1 MSGSQYRRG
10 KLFVRTNK
18 APRFTDTGDPDAF
31 LSALQIVLLQ
41 YQSYSQSILNCCS
54 ILKKSLQIP
63 LTLGH
68 ELQFEVLLLPLP
80 TCKCCTGPSSEK
92 VHNFLTFGA
101 CDDFFGLLKEK
112 KKMHVRLN
120 NHLEWNTFAFKG
132 KENINAMSS
141 VIPKAG
147 KLVIDNCS
155 SGDHMNS
162 SASSERAMT
171 AIFFGSES
179 VNHKQLFTS
188 PILFLH
194 DKLLMLRLMPPSE
207 HSMALPPPIKM
218 AGRGR
223 VPRQAF
229 EDVRRGY
236 PVPPEGPFFGGPVPR
251 PPHPAAL
258 EEELELQMM
267 DIRRLLADNRGLAD
281 DRAAF
286 HRELIAAKEELHRM
300 NLVIADIR
308 AEKEAH
314 ARELIEKGLKLEAD
328 LRATEPLR
336 DEVVQLR
343 AEIKRLTA
351 MRQELTE
358 QVRSLTQDLTR
369 ARADNKQIPAMKAE
383 IDELRQELIH
393 LRMSIEYEK
402 KGNFE
407 LMEQRQSMEKNLVS
421 MAREIEKLR
430 ADLANADGRPRGV
443 GGGYP
448 SSYGSPEGLFPSSY
462 GYEYGFQ
469 PPVADKAPLYG
480 AGSGSW
486 GAVDKARAPRRCYT
500 LMLATPQEC
509 SRFLKVTTFI
519 SVFIKLVKLLG
530 LIVTLYHGDVRESI
544 AFSDEKTLAASL
556 GPF

>member
-509 SRFLKVTTFI
+509 SRPGNKKTAE
-519 SVFIKLVKLLG
+519 G
-530 LIVTLYHGDVRESI
+530 LETHDNGRDWNGTYAQV
-544 AFSDEKTLAASL
+544 
-556 GPF
+556 

>member
-1 MSGSQYRRG
+1 
-10 KLFVRTNK
+10 
-18 APRFTDTGDPDAF
+18 
-31 LSALQIVLLQ
+31 
-41 YQSYSQSILNCCS
+41 
-54 ILKKSLQIP
+54 
-63 LTLGH
+63 
-68 ELQFEVLLLPLP
+68 
-80 TCKCCTGPSSEK
+80 
-92 VHNFLTFGA
+92 
-101 CDDFFGLLKEK
+101 
-112 KKMHVRLN
+112 MHVRLN

-486 GAVDKARAPRRCYT
+486 GAVDKARAPRR
-500 LMLATPQEC
+500 
-509 SRFLKVTTFI
+509 
-519 SVFIKLVKLLG
+519 
-530 LIVTLYHGDVRESI
+530 
-544 AFSDEKTLAASL
+544 
-556 GPF
+556 

>member
-1 MSGSQYRRG
+1 
-10 KLFVRTNK
+10 
-18 APRFTDTGDPDAF
+18 
-31 LSALQIVLLQ
+31 
-41 YQSYSQSILNCCS
+41 
-54 ILKKSLQIP
+54 
-63 LTLGH
+63 
-68 ELQFEVLLLPLP
+68 
-80 TCKCCTGPSSEK
+80 
-92 VHNFLTFGA
+92 
-101 CDDFFGLLKEK
+101 
-112 KKMHVRLN
+112 
-120 NHLEWNTFAFKG
+120 
-132 KENINAMSS
+132 
-141 VIPKAG
+141 
-147 KLVIDNCS
+147 
-155 SGDHMNS
+155 
-162 SASSERAMT
+162 
-171 AIFFGSES
+171 
-179 VNHKQLFTS
+179 
-188 PILFLH
+188 
-194 DKLLMLRLMPPSE
+194 
-207 HSMALPPPIKM
+207 M

-229 EDVRRGY
+229 EDARRGY
-236 PVPPEGPFFGGPVPR
+236 LAPPEGPYFGGPVPR

-267 DIRRLLADNRGLAD
+267 DIRRLLADNRGLAE

-358 QVRSLTQDLTR
+358 QVRSLTQDLSR

-430 ADLANADGRPRGV
+430 ADLANAEGRPRG
-443 GGGYP
+443 
-448 SSYGSPEGLFPSSY
+448 
-462 GYEYGFQ
+462 
-469 PPVADKAPLYG
+469 PVADKAPVYG

-486 GAVDKARAPRRCYT
+486 GAVDKSRAPRR
-500 LMLATPQEC
+500 
-509 SRFLKVTTFI
+509 
-519 SVFIKLVKLLG
+519 
-530 LIVTLYHGDVRESI
+530 
-544 AFSDEKTLAASL
+544 
-556 GPF
+556 